1 MTAAE
6 VVLVAAFGAVWLVP
20 LTMALVWERRNAR
33 LVALLRA
40 RLPRD
45 QGDRAS

>member
-6 VVLVAAFGAVWLVP
+6 VVLVAVFGAVWLAP

-33 LVALLRA
+33 LVALLRT

-45 QGDRAS
+45 RDDRAP